1 MSASGCY
8 SSGIAAAGS
17 HLARLQLYPNH
28 ACASIFSWRDV
39 PPTVGA
45 TPTPRQRG

>member
-17 HLARLQLYPNH
+17 AGDGLCCCR
-28 ACASIFSWRDV
+28 
-39 PPTVGA
+39 
-45 TPTPRQRG
+45 